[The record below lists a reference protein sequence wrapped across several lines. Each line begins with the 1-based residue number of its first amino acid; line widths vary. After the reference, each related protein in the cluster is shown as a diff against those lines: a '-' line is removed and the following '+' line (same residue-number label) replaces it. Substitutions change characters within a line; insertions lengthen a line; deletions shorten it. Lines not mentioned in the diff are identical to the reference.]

1 MTVVILTKNEAH
13 RLPRALASIPDGLPV
28 FVLDAEST
36 DETVALARARGAQ
49 VEVRPWRGY
58 VEARRYALGRVAT
71 RYAFMLDADETLDAR
86 LGAALC
92 APLGERDGYRVHRV
106 TMLAGHPVH
115 AAGWSSEA
123 LVRCVRVDR
132 AICVAASV
140 GGGADLH
147 ERWQILGQTGDLPGT
162 IVHDSYPSVAA
173 YFEKFERYTR
183 IEADALGPSL
193 WRLLL
198 AAAAF
203 PIRVAWSMVRYGGW
217 RDGWRGW
224 FVSWYV
230 AAYPVV
236 VQWRAYRPS

>member
-1 MTVVILTKNEAH
+1 
-13 RLPRALASIPDGLPV
+13 LPGALASIPAGPRV
-28 FVLDAEST
+28 FVLDAES
-36 DETVALARARGAQ
+36 DDATVAIAREGGAQ

-71 RYAFMLDADETLDAR
+71 RYAFMLDADERIDPT

-92 APLGERDGYRVHRV
+92 RPLGDRDGYRVHRV
-106 TMLAGHPVH
+106 TMLAGRAVH
-115 AAGWSSEA
+115 AAGWSREQ

-147 ERWQILGQTGDLPGT
+147 ERWQILGRLGDLPGT
-162 IVHDSYPSVAA
+162 IVHDSYPSVSA
-173 YFEKFERYTR
+173 YFEKFDRYTR
-183 IEADALGPSL
+183 IEADAISSSPY
-193 WRLLL
+193 RLLL

-203 PIRVAWSMVRYGGW
+203 PVRVAWSMLRYGGW

-236 VQWRAYRPS
+236 VQWRAYRPT